1 MARPQVWTPGAAV
14 RQGHD
19 SDGEIRPTE
28 GGGTVGRPVP
38 LHAATVAAMNYLAE
52 DD

>member
-14 RQGHD
+14 RQGRD

-28 GGGTVGRPVP
+28 GGDGRPAG
-38 LHAATVAAMNYLAE
+38 AAACSDGGGHELFSRG
-52 DD
+52 